1 MYNMRFGR
9 VFARTRRSIMKVH
22 RWENVEREEMSPDIA
37 REVIHAT
44 RTTTARIF
52 MKKGAVVTRH
62 SHDNEQI
69 SHVLEGRLRFEFDDR
84 HVVAEAGA
92 VIEIHPNEPHRVVA
106 LEDSVAMDTFAP
118 IRQDWILGEDAYLR
132 TPRGEP

>member
-1 MYNMRFGR
+1 MYNVRFGR
-9 VFARTRRSIMKVH
+9 VSTRVRRSIMKVH
-22 RWENVEREEMSPDIA
+22 RWENVEREDMSPGIG
-37 REVIHAT
+37 REVIHST
-44 RTTTARIF
+44 LTTTARIF
-52 MKKGAVVTRH
+52 LKQGAVVARH

-69 SHVLEGRLRFEFDDR
+69 SHIIEGRLRFEFDDR
-84 HVVAEAGA
+84 QVVAEVGE